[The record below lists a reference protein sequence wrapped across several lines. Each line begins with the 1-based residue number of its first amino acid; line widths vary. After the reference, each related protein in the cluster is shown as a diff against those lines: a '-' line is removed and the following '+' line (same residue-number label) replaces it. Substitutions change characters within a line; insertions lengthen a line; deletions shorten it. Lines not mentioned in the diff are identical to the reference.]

1 LQVISESTSWLVAA
15 VVALVWI
22 SRCLIIPSD
31 HSWIFDKKMN
41 KEGAIAGMIIG
52 LLLMLF
58 YMLKFKFGLLMVER
72 CCCWLKRKLVV
83 RDFA

>member
-1 LQVISESTSWLVAA
+1 
-15 VVALVWI
+15 
-22 SRCLIIPSD
+22 
-31 HSWIFDKKMN
+31 MN

-72 CCCWLKRKLVV
+72 CCCWIKAGGSEFRLKVLEL
-83 RDFA
+83 